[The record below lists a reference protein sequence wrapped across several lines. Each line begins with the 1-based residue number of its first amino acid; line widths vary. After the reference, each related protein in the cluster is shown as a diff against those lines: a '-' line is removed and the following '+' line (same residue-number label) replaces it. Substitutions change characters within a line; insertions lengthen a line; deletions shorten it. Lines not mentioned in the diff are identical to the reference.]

1 MVCGRHIIFMS
12 NKKAWQKI
20 NQKKQ
25 STAKVMTNLNLYVT
39 HYKMYNIFKQF
50 FFGKKTEV
58 IRINNFN

>member
-1 MVCGRHIIFMS
+1 MA
-12 NKKAWQKI
+12 K
-20 NQKKQ
+20 NQPKKQ